1 MIIGAQSLSSEKS
14 GNRAAL
20 CSHSD
25 ELATG
30 DRRMNQRRDS
40 EHRMRV
46 IKYPCALY
54 TFEGFS
60 HILQQTHA
68 KIH

>member
-1 MIIGAQSLSSEKS
+1 MIIGAQSLSREKT
-14 GNRAAL
+14 GYRAAV

-40 EHRMRV
+40 EHRMWV
-46 IKYPCALY
+46 IK
-54 TFEGFS
+54 
-60 HILQQTHA
+60 
-68 KIH
+68 